1 MEQAPESRPNGES
14 QFSSRHDIEL
24 EIAKRLFRVGTRVER
39 WNVNRTRNSAAG
51 EDLELSLAQLACLY
65 HIRQGIDTPGELA
78 KMLLVTPTAITALV
92 DRLVRRG
99 YVNREHDTVDRRRVI
114 LTVTESGHRA
124 SEATVEVVAESLA
137 EMFASLSEKE
147 VEQISTGM
155 LLLETALDHAQ
166 PLKEFRD
173 SSRG

>member
-1 MEQAPESRPNGES
+1 MEQAPESRLSPTRVT
-14 QFSSRHDIEL
+14 SSRHETEL

-39 WNVNRTRNSAAG
+39 WNVNRTRTSSTG

-114 LTVTESGHRA
+114 LAVTEAGHQA
-124 SEATVEVVAESLA
+124 SEATVQVVAESLA
-137 EMFASLSEKE
+137 EMLVSLTEQE

-155 LLLETALDHAQ
+155 LLLETALDRAQ
-166 PLKEFRD
+166 PLKEFRE
-173 SSRG
+173 SQRG